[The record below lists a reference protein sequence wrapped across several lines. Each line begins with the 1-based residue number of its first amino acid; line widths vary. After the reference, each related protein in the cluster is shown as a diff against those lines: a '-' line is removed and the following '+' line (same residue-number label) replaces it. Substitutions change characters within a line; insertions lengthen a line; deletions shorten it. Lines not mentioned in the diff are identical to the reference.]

1 MSFLRRF
8 MGLPDAPR
16 PAAPGP
22 TVSDGESETIRRI
35 VGQLEAMP
43 PERAAYVA
51 GFAYI
56 LSRVANADLDMSPA
70 ETDEMEKVVAEVGG
84 LSAAEAVLVVG
95 VAKTQ
100 QRLEGGTQDYVVTRR
115 WAQSTDKEQQK
126 RLLQCLF
133 EVASAAGDTISAE
146 ENASIR
152 QISDELDFTLAELNE
167 VRARYADRM
176 SVVGRVA
183 DAARGPKG
191 DAGLG
196 KEERIG
202 AADQAGSGTD

>member
-1 MSFLRRF
+1 MSYLRRF

-16 PAAPGP
+16 PEPR
-22 TVSDGESETIRRI
+22 SDGESETIRRI

-43 PERAAYVA
+43 PDRATFVA

-56 LSRVANADLDMSPA
+56 LSRVANADLEMSQA
-70 ETDEMEKVVAEVGG
+70 ETDEMEALLEEVGG

-100 QRLEGGTQDYVVTRR
+100 QRLEGGTQDYIVTRR
-115 WAQSTDKEQQK
+115 FAQSTDREQQK
-126 RLLQCLF
+126 RLLQCAF
-133 EVASAAGDTISAE
+133 EVASAGDSISAE

-152 QISDELDFTLAELNE
+152 QISDELDFTIAELNE

-176 SVVGRVA
+176 SVVERVA
-183 DAARGPKG
+183 EAARERSGGAGPG
-191 DAGLG
+191 TEEQAGRAG
-196 KEERIG
+196 
-202 AADQAGSGTD
+202 QAGSGTD